1 MRYLYV
7 YKCMFITCIFTKT
20 VQRRLWPNNQQKKN
34 LLTQQHVWKLAECR
48 AVMHQSRDVTQR
60 NTSYTFSIVPKATR
74 HTLNMPF
81 FNFNFEAYS
90 YGAALPTVRSI
101 EVNTSQ
107 QSNSNTNTDVDNSLF
122 RYVSHNHS
130 WEKSEKETIS
140 LRVSY
145 FSILSSISVYKYLQR
160 TTNINLTI

>member
-1 MRYLYV
+1 MRYLYS
-7 YKCMFITCIFTKT
+7 IFTKT

-34 LLTQQHVWKLAECR
+34 LLTQQHVWKLSNSEFR
-48 AVMHQSRDVTQR
+48 AVMQQSRDVTQR